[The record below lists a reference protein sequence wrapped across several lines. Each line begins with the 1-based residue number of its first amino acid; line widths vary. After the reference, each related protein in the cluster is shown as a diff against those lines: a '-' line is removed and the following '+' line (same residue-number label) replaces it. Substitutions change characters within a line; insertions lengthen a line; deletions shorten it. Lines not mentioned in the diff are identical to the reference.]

1 MGLAALFPGVGY
13 NDINLTVTVVNVT
26 APEAGSGSGE
36 VGSGSVEAG
45 RRLSDVVERLRVD
58 AVINIPNRTI
68 ARQITEIL
76 TAPTAVS
83 FTTTIKISLV
93 SHPCNLAPETD
104 FFFEKGVYFP
114 LFLIFG
120 PYRRF

>member
-1 MGLAALFPGVGY
+1 MAPGSTETLTLRTALIVVSTIEDFNTTQARLGLAALFPGVGY

-36 VGSGSVEAG
+36 VGSGSGEAG
-45 RRLSDVVERLRVD
+45 RRLADVVERLRVD

-76 TAPTAVS
+76 TKYDCV
-83 FTTTIKISLV
+83 
-93 SHPCNLAPETD
+93 
-104 FFFEKGVYFP
+104 
-114 LFLIFG
+114 
-120 PYRRF
+120 